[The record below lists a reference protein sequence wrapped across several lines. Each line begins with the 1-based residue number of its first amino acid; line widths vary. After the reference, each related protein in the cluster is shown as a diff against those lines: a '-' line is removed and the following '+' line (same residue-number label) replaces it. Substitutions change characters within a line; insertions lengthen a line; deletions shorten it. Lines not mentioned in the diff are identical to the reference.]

1 MSLLRNLTFRINYDI
16 NQQQLRQVDREID
29 SVIASTRDLDRSFQ
43 NNAQNAQKLETKQR
57 ELQRSLG
64 ETSNKVRELKNA
76 RRDAIQSHG
85 AESAAVAELNRKIQ
99 DATRTQDAYKRELK
113 ETERQ
118 LQRQTAMQNSIKN
131 LQTMSR
137 ETEENVRALRAQGR
151 AFAAEEEQLRGL
163 ARQQQEHQ
171 RLTMIQRQELNR
183 LTLKYGEHD
192 ERVKEAKREYDRLVA
207 SQNRTENSLNDL
219 SNRIATTNPRL
230 ARMSDNLSSASRRLD
245 HYANRLSMTG
255 SRVKTFGQDISATF
269 GVATLAGGAAIGY
282 SLKKASDFEQGM
294 KNTESLMSTEEW
306 LQNGER
312 LTNMVK
318 KLGAETKYTSVETAQ
333 GLQEL
338 VKAGVSTADIL
349 GGALKDGL
357 NLATAG
363 EVDLAKAA
371 ETMSTALNSFTSDT
385 SLTSAKAANLLAGA
399 ANASATDVNQ
409 LSLALS
415 QSAAVAN
422 MVNQSFESTSTAIAV
437 LAQNGLKGSDAGT
450 SLKTMLLN
458 LSPQTKDAA
467 SQMEALGL
475 AQTSVTNGYNYLVKR
490 GLKPTEITYDAVLAK
505 LKELAKTQAGEGAS
519 AAKVT
524 KEYDKLIT
532 QSGLVSSAFFTQ
544 SGEAK
549 DMQEI
554 FGILQKSLKGLSE
567 EQRINALKTMFG
579 TDAVRSATIAAKVGS
594 KGFKEMSD
602 AMQGVTAAEVAAKKM
617 DSLKGSITKAKSA
630 ANTLVT
636 DFGTALIPVFD
647 WSVKKIT
654 TLTNW
659 FNKLDQ
665 STKETIATTGLIAT
679 VATAAVAG
687 VGLLALATGGVIS
700 GFARI
705 LSVGRAVTS
714 WMSIAIARRARSTAS
729 LNAETAALLRN
740 AAAQR
745 AAGGAGGPG
754 PVIGSRRNRRSTR
767 GGNPPLPPLP
777 PGAGDLGRNSR
788 RFARLGKGIPILG
801 AALGVGTLAFGG
813 KENIGAN
820 LGAIGGSIGGGALAG
835 AAIGTVAGPVGTAIG
850 GTIGAVAGAIGG
862 EKFGEYL
869 QKSIK
874 KHLPKDTLKSTI
886 GDNVSKDTANA
897 IKAYEK
903 LNTSA
908 TNELNMLAW
917 SSEKI
922 TAENSKSLKDNYS
935 NMASTIKS
943 NMKKRFSETSKVISG
958 ALANAKLTKG
968 EKASLIDN
976 LNDYHKKAEKEVDRS
991 ERKIK
996 RILEKAKREKRALT
1010 KEERQEINK
1019 EQEKMREAAV
1029 KTLSKSAKEQRT
1041 IMSQLKADASGLS
1054 AKQAAAVVR
1063 NSKKARDGAIK
1074 EANKKYKDVIA
1085 AADREYYDNKSISKS
1100 QYDAIIAS
1108 AKKTKEDAVS
1118 NANEQHLR
1126 VVEQAKKQAAG
1137 QVDQVNWS
1145 TGEMLTKWEKFRNGL
1160 RDVINGISTAVNA
1173 TLKAFGSDLKIPLWP
1188 TGSGASAKADVSKSS
1203 SNKGVPI
1210 GAYASGTSY
1219 HHGGPAVVGEEGP
1232 ELVYTP
1238 YGNARLVGT
1247 NGAEITN
1254 LERGTKVLT
1263 ASQTR
1268 QMMSGGLNGT
1278 MPGYAG
1284 GTVGASIKE
1293 AGQAVWN
1300 TTKQAGAYVKDK
1312 ASDAY
1317 DTAKNVA
1324 TSVYDFAAD
1333 PSSAIDKI
1341 ISKYK
1346 YKDVL
1351 GVGKAAVKKTKDAA
1365 VEYIQDKLGAFM
1377 GGGDMGVA
1385 GGSITNSYGIYD
1397 SLFNIAKQIMSSPLG
1412 RGLVI
1417 TSGHRPG
1424 DPHDHGKH
1432 NAVDLSGFGSN
1443 GGYKAVAQ
1451 WASRLPGVSY
1461 TIGDNT
1467 VFGRKYGDGS
1477 RPNWATGH
1485 MNHVHVSGAASNASG
1500 GGSASAWSAQI
1511 RQAAKQMK
1519 VKLSPSELNGI
1530 IAQIKRESNGNQS
1543 IVQSSAVNDINMR
1556 NGNPARG
1563 LLQYIPST
1571 FSNYAVKGHTN
1582 IMSGYDQLLAFFN
1595 NSSWRSD
1602 LPYGRSGWGPRGK
1615 RRFESGGWK
1624 TVDGQVLVGE
1634 KGPELVDLP
1643 NNSHVNN
1650 NTRTNEI
1657 LNKKRGQEIN
1667 FSPNIT
1673 IKIEAS
1679 ESDNIES
1686 RVQKAVDAALKQAF
1700 KEFGAL
1706 FDSGVA
1712 Y

>member
-1 MSLLRNLTFRINYDI
+1 MAKVVRNTTMRVKFDVNDKGLNDADKRIQDTARELERLESTSRKTATGMNKTSESVRDLEKETSRANHTAKEQARAISGVNDKNEKNVATTQKATESVKSRSKAVEEASAKEKKHAQTTEETAKSTEKLSEKNNLLRDSFLTIGAAVATKAIYEFGKAAVVVGMDFDASMSKVQAVAGATGKELQTMRDQAIQLGADTTKSAKEVAEGQLELAKSGMSAKQAMDAIPGAISASEASGEDMAVAVNVMTSALNGFQLKASESAHVADVLAEAANRSKADI
-16 NQQQLRQVDREID
+16 NDMGYAFKYAATPAKALGITLEETSAAVMIMTNAGLAGEQAGTSLRSALISLAKPTDAATKQMDALGVSITD
-29 SVIASTRDLDRSFQ
+29 SKGNMKPLSGIMDGLRKSTSGMG
-43 NNAQNAQKLETKQR
+43 NAQKLAALSTIFGTEAASGMLAIIDSAPGTMQKFTK
-57 ELQRSLG
+57 SL
-64 ETSNKVRELKNA
+64 EES
-76 RRDAIQSHG
+76 DG
-85 AESAAVAELNRKIQ
+85 AS
-99 DATRTQDAYKRELK
+99 
-113 ETERQ
+113 
-118 LQRQTAMQNSIKN
+118 
-131 LQTMSR
+131 
-137 ETEENVRALRAQGR
+137 
-151 AFAAEEEQLRGL
+151 
-163 ARQQQEHQ
+163 
-171 RLTMIQRQELNR
+171 
-183 LTLKYGEHD
+183 
-192 ERVKEAKREYDRLVA
+192 
-207 SQNRTENSLNDL
+207 
-219 SNRIATTNPRL
+219 
-230 ARMSDNLSSASRRLD
+230 
-245 HYANRLSMTG
+245 
-255 SRVKTFGQDISATF
+255 
-269 GVATLAGGAAIGY
+269 
-282 SLKKASDFEQGM
+282 KKASDTMTDNLAGSVEEMKGAFESAQIAISDEFTPAVRKGVDTVADLVDGFNDLSPSAKSM
-294 KNTESLMSTEEW
+294 VVWGGLIVGGVLPVSFAVYKVWRAVRSVSTVMAGAKAFFASYNAD
-306 LQNGER
+306 LARTGTQASITAAQVER
-312 LTNMVK
+312 LNRAQTMNTTVLSRSK
-318 KLGAETKYTSVETAQ
+318 KAPIVAGGGTFASVGKNGVGQ
-333 GLQEL
+333 VGKGGLL
-338 VKAGVSTADIL
+338 KTGGGV
-349 GGALKDGL
+349 
-357 NLATAG
+357 
-363 EVDLAKAA
+363 LAKAGK
-371 ETMSTALNSFTSDT
+371 F
-385 SLTSAKAANLLAGA
+385 
-399 ANASATDVNQ
+399 
-409 LSLALS
+409 
-415 QSAAVAN
+415 
-422 MVNQSFESTSTAIAV
+422 
-437 LAQNGLKGSDAGT
+437 
-450 SLKTMLLN
+450 
-458 LSPQTKDAA
+458 
-467 SQMEALGL
+467 
-475 AQTSVTNGYNYLVKR
+475 
-490 GLKPTEITYDAVLAK
+490 
-505 LKELAKTQAGEGAS
+505 
-519 AAKVT
+519 
-524 KEYDKLIT
+524 
-532 QSGLVSSAFFTQ
+532 
-544 SGEAK
+544 
-549 DMQEI
+549 
-554 FGILQKSLKGLSE
+554 
-567 EQRINALKTMFG
+567 
-579 TDAVRSATIAAKVGS
+579 
-594 KGFKEMSD
+594 
-602 AMQGVTAAEVAAKKM
+602 
-617 DSLKGSITKAKSA
+617 
-630 ANTLVT
+630 
-636 DFGTALIPVFD
+636 
-647 WSVKKIT
+647 
-654 TLTNW
+654 
-659 FNKLDQ
+659 
-665 STKETIATTGLIAT
+665 
-679 VATAAVAG
+679 
-687 VGLLALATGGVIS
+687 
-700 GFARI
+700 
-705 LSVGRAVTS
+705 
-714 WMSIAIARRARSTAS
+714 
-729 LNAETAALLRN
+729 
-740 AAAQR
+740 
-745 AAGGAGGPG
+745 
-754 PVIGSRRNRRSTR
+754 
-767 GGNPPLPPLP
+767 
-777 PGAGDLGRNSR
+777 
-788 RFARLGKGIPILG
+788 GKGIPILG
-801 AALGVGTLAFGG
+801 TALGIGAIAMGGT
-813 KENIGAN
+813 ENIGAN
-820 LGAIGGSIGGGALAG
+820 IGGVAGGIGGGALAG
-835 AAIGTVAGPVGTAIG
+835 AAIGTVAGPVGTAVG
-850 GTIGAVAGAIGG
+850 GTIGAIAGAIGG
-862 EKFGEYL
+862 EKFGSYL
-869 QKSIK
+869 QTSIK
-874 KHLPKDTLKSTI
+874 KHWPKDSLKSTL
-886 GDNVSKDTANA
+886 GEKVSKDTASA
-897 IKAYEK
+897 IRSYENLNQKATKELYK
-903 LNTSA
+903 LS
-908 TNELNMLAW
+908 W

-922 TAENSKSLKDNYS
+922 TAQNSKTLKETYRSMADSITKSMSAKFKRNSETIKDALKDSTLSKKEQNALSKSMNNYYS
-935 NMASTIKS
+935 N
-943 NMKKRFSETSKVISG
+943 N
-958 ALANAKLTKG
+958 
-968 EKASLIDN
+968 EKAV
-976 LNDYHKKAEKEVDRS
+976 KKS
-991 ERKIK
+991 ER
-996 RILEKAKREKRALT
+996 RIQQILNTAKKEKRELT
-1010 KEERQEINK
+1010 QEERREISI
-1019 EQEKMREAAV
+1019 EQNKMRSYAV
-1029 KTLSKSAKEQRT
+1029 KTMSKSAKEQRT
-1041 IMSQLKADASGLS
+1041 ILSQLRNDASSIS
-1054 AKQAAAVVR
+1054 AKQAASIVKS
-1063 NSKKARDGAIK
+1063 SKKAKDGAIK

-1085 AADREYYDNKSISKS
+1085 AADQEYYDNKSISKA
-1100 QYDAIIAS
+1100 QYDAIVKA
-1108 AKKTKEDAVS
+1108 AKKTKEESIS
-1118 NANEQHLR
+1118 NAEEQHQK
-1126 VVEQAKKQAAG
+1126 VVDQAKKQAGA
-1137 QVDQVNWS
+1137 QVSQVNWS
-1145 TGEMLTKWEKFRNGL
+1145 TGEMLSKWDKFKIGL
-1160 RDVINGISTAVNA
+1160 ANVINAISKGVNNV
-1173 TLKAFGSDLKIPLWP
+1173 LSAFGIDKKIPMWNP
-1188 TGSGASAKADVSKSS
+1188 SGSASAKADVSKSS

-1247 NGAEITN
+1247 QGAEITN
-1254 LERGTKVLT
+1254 LERGAKVLT

-1268 QMMSGGLNGT
+1268 QMMSGGLQGT

-1377 GGGDMGVA
+1377 GGGGDMGVA

-1571 FSNYAVKGHTN
+1571 FRNYAVKGHTN

-1686 RVQKAVDAALKQAF
+1686 RVQKAVDTALKQAF

>member
-1 MSLLRNLTFRINYDI
+1 MAKVVRNTTMRVKFDVNDKGLNDADKRIQDTARELERLESTSRKTATGMNKTSESVRDLEKETSRANHTAKEQARAISSVNDKNEKNVATTQKATESVKSRSKAVEEASAKEKKHAQTTEETAKSTEKLSEKNNLLRDSFLTIGAAVATKAIYEFGKAAVVVGIDFDASMSKVQAVAGATGKELQTMRDQAIQLGADTTKSAKEVAEGQLELAKSGMSAKQAMDAIPGAISASEASGEDMAVAVNVMTSALNGFQLKASESAHVADVLAEAANRSKADI
-16 NQQQLRQVDREID
+16 NDMGYAFKYAATPAKALGITLEETSAAVMIMTNAGLAGEQAGTSLRSALISLAKPTDAATKQMDALGVSITD
-29 SVIASTRDLDRSFQ
+29 SKGNMKPLSGIMDGLRKSTSGMG
-43 NNAQNAQKLETKQR
+43 NAQKLAALSTIFGTEAASGMLAIIDSAPGTMQKFTK
-57 ELQRSLG
+57 SL
-64 ETSNKVRELKNA
+64 EES
-76 RRDAIQSHG
+76 DG
-85 AESAAVAELNRKIQ
+85 AS
-99 DATRTQDAYKRELK
+99 
-113 ETERQ
+113 
-118 LQRQTAMQNSIKN
+118 
-131 LQTMSR
+131 
-137 ETEENVRALRAQGR
+137 
-151 AFAAEEEQLRGL
+151 
-163 ARQQQEHQ
+163 
-171 RLTMIQRQELNR
+171 
-183 LTLKYGEHD
+183 
-192 ERVKEAKREYDRLVA
+192 
-207 SQNRTENSLNDL
+207 
-219 SNRIATTNPRL
+219 
-230 ARMSDNLSSASRRLD
+230 
-245 HYANRLSMTG
+245 
-255 SRVKTFGQDISATF
+255 
-269 GVATLAGGAAIGY
+269 
-282 SLKKASDFEQGM
+282 KKASDTMTDNLAGSVKEMEGAFESAQIAISDVFTPAVRKGVDTVADLVGGFNDLPPSAKSM
-294 KNTESLMSTEEW
+294 VVWGGLIVGGVLPVSFAVYKVWRAVRSVSTVMAGAKAFFASYNAD
-306 LQNGER
+306 LARTGTQASITAAQVER
-312 LTNMVK
+312 LNRAQTTSTTVLSRSK
-318 KLGAETKYTSVETAQ
+318 KAPIVAGGGTFASVGKNGVGQ
-333 GLQEL
+333 VGKGGLL
-338 VKAGVSTADIL
+338 KTGGGV
-349 GGALKDGL
+349 
-357 NLATAG
+357 
-363 EVDLAKAA
+363 LAKAGK
-371 ETMSTALNSFTSDT
+371 F
-385 SLTSAKAANLLAGA
+385 
-399 ANASATDVNQ
+399 
-409 LSLALS
+409 
-415 QSAAVAN
+415 
-422 MVNQSFESTSTAIAV
+422 
-437 LAQNGLKGSDAGT
+437 
-450 SLKTMLLN
+450 
-458 LSPQTKDAA
+458 
-467 SQMEALGL
+467 
-475 AQTSVTNGYNYLVKR
+475 
-490 GLKPTEITYDAVLAK
+490 
-505 LKELAKTQAGEGAS
+505 
-519 AAKVT
+519 
-524 KEYDKLIT
+524 
-532 QSGLVSSAFFTQ
+532 
-544 SGEAK
+544 
-549 DMQEI
+549 
-554 FGILQKSLKGLSE
+554 
-567 EQRINALKTMFG
+567 
-579 TDAVRSATIAAKVGS
+579 
-594 KGFKEMSD
+594 
-602 AMQGVTAAEVAAKKM
+602 
-617 DSLKGSITKAKSA
+617 
-630 ANTLVT
+630 
-636 DFGTALIPVFD
+636 
-647 WSVKKIT
+647 
-654 TLTNW
+654 
-659 FNKLDQ
+659 
-665 STKETIATTGLIAT
+665 
-679 VATAAVAG
+679 
-687 VGLLALATGGVIS
+687 
-700 GFARI
+700 
-705 LSVGRAVTS
+705 
-714 WMSIAIARRARSTAS
+714 
-729 LNAETAALLRN
+729 
-740 AAAQR
+740 
-745 AAGGAGGPG
+745 
-754 PVIGSRRNRRSTR
+754 
-767 GGNPPLPPLP
+767 
-777 PGAGDLGRNSR
+777 
-788 RFARLGKGIPILG
+788 GKGIPILG
-801 AALGVGTLAFGG
+801 TALGIGAIAMGGT
-813 KENIGAN
+813 ENIGAN
-820 LGAIGGSIGGGALAG
+820 TGSLLGGIGGGALAG
-835 AAIGTVAGPVGTAIG
+835 AAIGTIAGPVGTAVG
-850 GTIGAVAGAIGG
+850 GTIGAIAGAIGG
-862 EKFGEYL
+862 EKFGSYL
-869 QKSIK
+869 QTSIK
-874 KHLPKDTLKSTI
+874 KHWPKDSLKSTL
-886 GDNVSKDTANA
+886 GEKVSKDTASA

-922 TAENSKSLKDNYS
+922 TAKNSKSLKDNYS
-935 NMASTIKS
+935 NMASTIKT
-943 NMKKRFSETSKVISG
+943 NMNKRFKETSKVISG

-1145 TGEMLTKWEKFRNGL
+1145 TGQMLTKWEKFKNGL

-1173 TLKAFGSDLKIPLWP
+1173 TLKAFGIDAKIPLWS

-1254 LERGTKVLT
+1254 LERGAKVLT

-1293 AGQAVWN
+1293 AGQAVWD
-1300 TTKQAGAYVKDK
+1300 TTKKAGSYVKDK

-1365 VEYIQDKLGAFM
+1365 VEYVRDKLGAFM

-1500 GGSASAWSAQI
+1500 GGSASAWYAQI

>member
-1 MSLLRNLTFRINYDI
+1 MAKVVRNTTMRVKFDVNDKGLNDADKRIQDTARELEKLESTSRKTATGMNKTSESVRDLEKETSRANHTAKEQARAISGVNDKNEKNVATTQKATESVKSRSKAVEEASVKEKKHAQTTEETAKSTEKLSEKNNLLRDSFLTIGAAVATKAIYEFGKAAVVVGMDFDASMSKVQAVAGATGKELQTMRDQAIQLGADTTKSAKEVAEGQLELAKSGMSAKQAMDAIPGAISASEASGEDMAVAVNVMTSALNGFQLKASESAHVADVLAEAANRSKADI
-16 NQQQLRQVDREID
+16 NDMGYAFKYAATPAKALGITLEETSAAVMIMTNAGLAGEQAGTSLRSALISLAKPTDAATKQMDALGVSITD
-29 SVIASTRDLDRSFQ
+29 SKGNMKPLSGIMDGLRKSTSGMG
-43 NNAQNAQKLETKQR
+43 NAQKLAALSTIFGTEAASGMLAIIDSAPGTMQKFTK
-57 ELQRSLG
+57 SL
-64 ETSNKVRELKNA
+64 EES
-76 RRDAIQSHG
+76 DG
-85 AESAAVAELNRKIQ
+85 AS
-99 DATRTQDAYKRELK
+99 
-113 ETERQ
+113 
-118 LQRQTAMQNSIKN
+118 
-131 LQTMSR
+131 
-137 ETEENVRALRAQGR
+137 
-151 AFAAEEEQLRGL
+151 
-163 ARQQQEHQ
+163 
-171 RLTMIQRQELNR
+171 
-183 LTLKYGEHD
+183 
-192 ERVKEAKREYDRLVA
+192 
-207 SQNRTENSLNDL
+207 
-219 SNRIATTNPRL
+219 
-230 ARMSDNLSSASRRLD
+230 
-245 HYANRLSMTG
+245 
-255 SRVKTFGQDISATF
+255 
-269 GVATLAGGAAIGY
+269 
-282 SLKKASDFEQGM
+282 KKASDTMTDNLAGSVEEMMGAFESAQIAISDVFTPAVRKGVDTVADLVDGFNDLSPSAKSM
-294 KNTESLMSTEEW
+294 VVWGGLIVGGVLPVSFAVYKVWRAVRSVSTVMAGAKAFFASYNAD
-306 LQNGER
+306 LARTGTQASITAAQVER
-312 LTNMVK
+312 LNRAQAMNTTVLSRSK
-318 KLGAETKYTSVETAQ
+318 KAPII
-333 GLQEL
+333 
-338 VKAGVSTADIL
+338 AG
-349 GGALKDGL
+349 GGAFASVGKNGVGQVGKGGLLKNG
-357 NLATAG
+357 G
-363 EVDLAKAA
+363 GVLAKAGK
-371 ETMSTALNSFTSDT
+371 F
-385 SLTSAKAANLLAGA
+385 
-399 ANASATDVNQ
+399 
-409 LSLALS
+409 
-415 QSAAVAN
+415 
-422 MVNQSFESTSTAIAV
+422 
-437 LAQNGLKGSDAGT
+437 
-450 SLKTMLLN
+450 
-458 LSPQTKDAA
+458 
-467 SQMEALGL
+467 
-475 AQTSVTNGYNYLVKR
+475 
-490 GLKPTEITYDAVLAK
+490 
-505 LKELAKTQAGEGAS
+505 
-519 AAKVT
+519 
-524 KEYDKLIT
+524 
-532 QSGLVSSAFFTQ
+532 
-544 SGEAK
+544 
-549 DMQEI
+549 
-554 FGILQKSLKGLSE
+554 
-567 EQRINALKTMFG
+567 
-579 TDAVRSATIAAKVGS
+579 
-594 KGFKEMSD
+594 
-602 AMQGVTAAEVAAKKM
+602 
-617 DSLKGSITKAKSA
+617 
-630 ANTLVT
+630 
-636 DFGTALIPVFD
+636 
-647 WSVKKIT
+647 
-654 TLTNW
+654 
-659 FNKLDQ
+659 
-665 STKETIATTGLIAT
+665 
-679 VATAAVAG
+679 
-687 VGLLALATGGVIS
+687 
-700 GFARI
+700 
-705 LSVGRAVTS
+705 
-714 WMSIAIARRARSTAS
+714 
-729 LNAETAALLRN
+729 
-740 AAAQR
+740 
-745 AAGGAGGPG
+745 
-754 PVIGSRRNRRSTR
+754 
-767 GGNPPLPPLP
+767 
-777 PGAGDLGRNSR
+777 
-788 RFARLGKGIPILG
+788 GKGIPILG
-801 AALGVGTLAFGG
+801 TALGIGAIAMGGT
-813 KENIGAN
+813 ENIGAN
-820 LGAIGGSIGGGALAG
+820 IGGVAGGIGGGALAG
-835 AAIGTVAGPVGTAIG
+835 ATIGTVAGPVGTAVG
-850 GTIGAVAGAIGG
+850 GTIGAIAGAIGG
-862 EKFGEYL
+862 EKFGSYL
-869 QKSIK
+869 QTSIK
-874 KHLPKDTLKSTI
+874 KHWPKDSLKSTL
-886 GDNVSKDTANA
+886 GEKVSKDTASA

-922 TAENSKSLKDNYS
+922 TAKNSKSLKDNYS
-935 NMASTIKS
+935 NMASTIKT
-943 NMKKRFSETSKVISG
+943 NMNKRFKETSKVISG

-1145 TGEMLTKWEKFRNGL
+1145 TGQMLTKWEKFKNGL

-1173 TLKAFGSDLKIPLWP
+1173 TLKAFGIDAKIPLWS

-1254 LERGTKVLT
+1254 LERGAKVLT

-1293 AGQAVWN
+1293 AGQAVWD
-1300 TTKQAGAYVKDK
+1300 TTKKAGAYVKDK

-1397 SLFNIAKQIMSSPLG
+1397 SLFNIAKQIMASPLG

-1467 VFGRKYGDGS
+1467 VFGRKYGNGS
-1477 RPNWATGH
+1477 KPAWATGH

>member
-1 MSLLRNLTFRINYDI
+1 MAKVVRNTTMRVKFDVNDKGLNDADKRIQDTARELERLESTSRKTATGMNKTSESVRDLEKETSRANHTAKEQARAISGVNDKNEKNVATTQKATESVKSRSKAVEEASAKEKKHAQTTEETAKSTEKLSEKNNLLRDSFLTIGAAVATKAIYEFGKAAVVVGMDFDASMSKVQAVAGATGKELQTMRDQAIQLGADTTKSAKEVAEGQLELAKSGMSAKQAMDAIPGAISASEASGEDMAVAVNVMTSALNGFQLKASESAHVADVLAEAANRSKADI
-16 NQQQLRQVDREID
+16 NDMGYAFKYAATPAKALGITLEETSAAVMIMTNAGLAGEQAGTSLRSALISLAKPTDAATKQMDALGVSITD
-29 SVIASTRDLDRSFQ
+29 SKGNMKPLSGIMDGLRKSTSGMG
-43 NNAQNAQKLETKQR
+43 NAQKLAALSTIFGTEAASGMLAIIDSAPGTMQKFTK
-57 ELQRSLG
+57 SL
-64 ETSNKVRELKNA
+64 EES
-76 RRDAIQSHG
+76 DG
-85 AESAAVAELNRKIQ
+85 AS
-99 DATRTQDAYKRELK
+99 
-113 ETERQ
+113 
-118 LQRQTAMQNSIKN
+118 
-131 LQTMSR
+131 
-137 ETEENVRALRAQGR
+137 
-151 AFAAEEEQLRGL
+151 
-163 ARQQQEHQ
+163 
-171 RLTMIQRQELNR
+171 
-183 LTLKYGEHD
+183 
-192 ERVKEAKREYDRLVA
+192 
-207 SQNRTENSLNDL
+207 
-219 SNRIATTNPRL
+219 
-230 ARMSDNLSSASRRLD
+230 
-245 HYANRLSMTG
+245 
-255 SRVKTFGQDISATF
+255 
-269 GVATLAGGAAIGY
+269 
-282 SLKKASDFEQGM
+282 KKASDTMTDNLAGSVEEMKGAFESAQIAISDVFTPAVRKGVDTVADLVDGFNDLSPSAKSM
-294 KNTESLMSTEEW
+294 VVWGGLIVGGVLPVSFAVYKVWRAVRSVSTVMAGAKAFFASYNAD
-306 LQNGER
+306 LARTGTQASITAAQVER
-312 LTNMVK
+312 LNRAQTTSTTVLSRSK
-318 KLGAETKYTSVETAQ
+318 KAPIVADGGTFASVGKNGVGQ
-333 GLQEL
+333 VGKGGLL
-338 VKAGVSTADIL
+338 KTGGGV
-349 GGALKDGL
+349 
-357 NLATAG
+357 
-363 EVDLAKAA
+363 LAKAGK
-371 ETMSTALNSFTSDT
+371 F
-385 SLTSAKAANLLAGA
+385 
-399 ANASATDVNQ
+399 
-409 LSLALS
+409 
-415 QSAAVAN
+415 
-422 MVNQSFESTSTAIAV
+422 
-437 LAQNGLKGSDAGT
+437 
-450 SLKTMLLN
+450 
-458 LSPQTKDAA
+458 
-467 SQMEALGL
+467 
-475 AQTSVTNGYNYLVKR
+475 
-490 GLKPTEITYDAVLAK
+490 
-505 LKELAKTQAGEGAS
+505 
-519 AAKVT
+519 
-524 KEYDKLIT
+524 
-532 QSGLVSSAFFTQ
+532 
-544 SGEAK
+544 
-549 DMQEI
+549 
-554 FGILQKSLKGLSE
+554 
-567 EQRINALKTMFG
+567 
-579 TDAVRSATIAAKVGS
+579 
-594 KGFKEMSD
+594 
-602 AMQGVTAAEVAAKKM
+602 
-617 DSLKGSITKAKSA
+617 
-630 ANTLVT
+630 
-636 DFGTALIPVFD
+636 
-647 WSVKKIT
+647 
-654 TLTNW
+654 
-659 FNKLDQ
+659 
-665 STKETIATTGLIAT
+665 
-679 VATAAVAG
+679 
-687 VGLLALATGGVIS
+687 
-700 GFARI
+700 
-705 LSVGRAVTS
+705 
-714 WMSIAIARRARSTAS
+714 
-729 LNAETAALLRN
+729 
-740 AAAQR
+740 
-745 AAGGAGGPG
+745 
-754 PVIGSRRNRRSTR
+754 
-767 GGNPPLPPLP
+767 
-777 PGAGDLGRNSR
+777 
-788 RFARLGKGIPILG
+788 GKGIPILG
-801 AALGVGTLAFGG
+801 TALGIGAIAMGGT
-813 KENIGAN
+813 ENIGAN
-820 LGAIGGSIGGGALAG
+820 TGGLLGGIGGGALAG
-835 AAIGTVAGPVGTAIG
+835 AAIGTVAGPVGTAVG
-850 GTIGAVAGAIGG
+850 GTIGAIAGAIGG
-862 EKFGEYL
+862 EKFGSYL
-869 QKSIK
+869 QTSIK
-874 KHLPKDTLKSTI
+874 KHWPKDSLKSTL
-886 GDNVSKDTANA
+886 GEKVSKDTASA

-922 TAENSKSLKDNYS
+922 TAKNSKSLKDNYS
-935 NMASTIKS
+935 NMASTIKT
-943 NMKKRFSETSKVISG
+943 NMNKRFKETSKVISG

-1019 EQEKMREAAV
+1019 EQERMREAAV

-1054 AKQAAAVVR
+1054 AKQAAVVVR

-1145 TGEMLTKWEKFRNGL
+1145 TGQMLTKWEKFKNGL

-1173 TLKAFGSDLKIPLWP
+1173 TLKAFGIDAKIPLWS

-1254 LERGTKVLT
+1254 LERGAKVLT

-1278 MPGYAG
+1278 MPGYAS

-1293 AGQAVWN
+1293 AGQAVWD
-1300 TTKQAGAYVKDK
+1300 TTKKAGAYVKDK

-1451 WASRLPGVSY
+1451 WASRLPGVAY

-1571 FSNYAVKGHTN
+1571 FRNYAVKGHTN

>member
-1 MSLLRNLTFRINYDI
+1 MAKVVRNTTMRVKFDVNDKGLNDADKRIQDTARELERLESTSRKTATGMNKTSESVRDLEKETSRANHTAKEQARAISGVNDKNEKNVATTQKATESVKSRSKAVEEASAKEKKHAQTTEETAKSTEKLSEKNNLLRDSFLTIGAAVATKAIYEFGKAAVMVGMDFDASMSKVQAVAGATGKELQTMRDQAIQLGADTTKSAKEVAEGQLELAKSGMSAKQAMDAIPGAISASEASGEDMAVAVNVMTSALNGFQLKASESAHVADVLAEAANRSKADI
-16 NQQQLRQVDREID
+16 NDMGYAFKYAATPAKALGITLEETSAAVMIMTNAGLAGEQAGTSLRSALISLAKPTDAATKQMDALGVSITD
-29 SVIASTRDLDRSFQ
+29 SKGNMKPLSGIMDGLRKSTSGMG
-43 NNAQNAQKLETKQR
+43 NAQKLAALSTIFGTEAASGMLAIIDSAPGTMQKFTK
-57 ELQRSLG
+57 SL
-64 ETSNKVRELKNA
+64 EES
-76 RRDAIQSHG
+76 DG
-85 AESAAVAELNRKIQ
+85 AS
-99 DATRTQDAYKRELK
+99 
-113 ETERQ
+113 
-118 LQRQTAMQNSIKN
+118 
-131 LQTMSR
+131 
-137 ETEENVRALRAQGR
+137 
-151 AFAAEEEQLRGL
+151 
-163 ARQQQEHQ
+163 
-171 RLTMIQRQELNR
+171 
-183 LTLKYGEHD
+183 
-192 ERVKEAKREYDRLVA
+192 
-207 SQNRTENSLNDL
+207 
-219 SNRIATTNPRL
+219 
-230 ARMSDNLSSASRRLD
+230 
-245 HYANRLSMTG
+245 
-255 SRVKTFGQDISATF
+255 
-269 GVATLAGGAAIGY
+269 
-282 SLKKASDFEQGM
+282 KKASDTMTDNLAGSVKEMEGAFESAQIAISDVFTPAVRKGVDTVTDLVGGFNDLSPSAKSM
-294 KNTESLMSTEEW
+294 VVWGGLIVGGVLPVSFAVYKVWRAVRSVSTVMSGAKAFFASYNADLARTGT
-306 LQNGER
+306 QASITAAQVER
-312 LTNMVK
+312 LNRAQTTSTTVLSRSK
-318 KLGAETKYTSVETAQ
+318 KAPIVAGGGTFASVGKNGVGQ
-333 GLQEL
+333 VGKGGLL
-338 VKAGVSTADIL
+338 KTGGGV
-349 GGALKDGL
+349 
-357 NLATAG
+357 
-363 EVDLAKAA
+363 LAKAGK
-371 ETMSTALNSFTSDT
+371 F
-385 SLTSAKAANLLAGA
+385 
-399 ANASATDVNQ
+399 
-409 LSLALS
+409 
-415 QSAAVAN
+415 
-422 MVNQSFESTSTAIAV
+422 
-437 LAQNGLKGSDAGT
+437 
-450 SLKTMLLN
+450 
-458 LSPQTKDAA
+458 
-467 SQMEALGL
+467 
-475 AQTSVTNGYNYLVKR
+475 
-490 GLKPTEITYDAVLAK
+490 
-505 LKELAKTQAGEGAS
+505 
-519 AAKVT
+519 
-524 KEYDKLIT
+524 
-532 QSGLVSSAFFTQ
+532 
-544 SGEAK
+544 
-549 DMQEI
+549 
-554 FGILQKSLKGLSE
+554 
-567 EQRINALKTMFG
+567 
-579 TDAVRSATIAAKVGS
+579 
-594 KGFKEMSD
+594 
-602 AMQGVTAAEVAAKKM
+602 
-617 DSLKGSITKAKSA
+617 
-630 ANTLVT
+630 
-636 DFGTALIPVFD
+636 
-647 WSVKKIT
+647 
-654 TLTNW
+654 
-659 FNKLDQ
+659 
-665 STKETIATTGLIAT
+665 
-679 VATAAVAG
+679 
-687 VGLLALATGGVIS
+687 
-700 GFARI
+700 
-705 LSVGRAVTS
+705 
-714 WMSIAIARRARSTAS
+714 
-729 LNAETAALLRN
+729 
-740 AAAQR
+740 
-745 AAGGAGGPG
+745 
-754 PVIGSRRNRRSTR
+754 
-767 GGNPPLPPLP
+767 
-777 PGAGDLGRNSR
+777 
-788 RFARLGKGIPILG
+788 GKGIPILG
-801 AALGVGTLAFGG
+801 TALGIGAIAMGGT
-813 KENIGAN
+813 ENIGAN
-820 LGAIGGSIGGGALAG
+820 TGGLLGGIGGGALAG
-835 AAIGTVAGPVGTAIG
+835 AAVGTVAGPVGTAVG
-850 GTIGAVAGAIGG
+850 GTIGAIAGAIGG
-862 EKFGEYL
+862 EKFGSYL
-869 QKSIK
+869 QTSIK
-874 KHLPKDTLKSTI
+874 KHWPKDSLKSTI

-922 TAENSKSLKDNYS
+922 TAKNSKSLKDNYS

-1054 AKQAAAVVR
+1054 AKQAATVVR

-1173 TLKAFGSDLKIPLWP
+1173 TLKAFGSDWKIPLWP
-1188 TGSGASAKADVSKSS
+1188 TGSGASAKTDVSKSS

-1219 HHGGPAVVGEEGP
+1219 HGGGPAVVGEEGP

-1254 LERGTKVLT
+1254 LERGAKVLT

-1278 MPGYAG
+1278 MPGYAS

-1293 AGQAVWN
+1293 AGQAVWD
-1300 TTKQAGAYVKDK
+1300 TTKKAGAYVKDK

-1365 VEYIQDKLGAFM
+1365 VEYVRDKLGAFM

-1397 SLFNIAKQIMSSPLG
+1397 SLFNIAKQIMASPLG

-1519 VKLSPSELNGI
+1519 VKLSPNELNGI

-1571 FSNYAVKGHTN
+1571 FRNYAVKGHTN

>member
-1 MSLLRNLTFRINYDI
+1 MAKVVRNTTMRVKFDVNDKGLNDADKRIQDTARELERLESTSRKTATGMNKTSESVRDLEKETSRANHTAKEQARAISGVNDKNEKNVATTQKATESVKSRSKAVEEASAKEKKHAQTTEETAKSTEKLSEKNNLLRDSFLTIGAAVATKAIYEFGKAAVVVGMDFDASMSKVQAVAGATGKELQTMRDQAIQLGADTTKSAKEVAEGQLELAKSGMSAKQAMDAIPGAISASEASGEDMAVAVNVMTSALNGFQLKASESAHVADVLAEAANRSKADI
-16 NQQQLRQVDREID
+16 NDMGYAFKYAATPAKALGITLEETSAAVMIMTNAGLAGEQAGTSLRSALISLAKPTDAATKQMDALGVSITD
-29 SVIASTRDLDRSFQ
+29 SKGNMKPLSGIMDGLRKSTSDMG
-43 NNAQNAQKLETKQR
+43 NAQKLAALSTIFGTEAASGMLAIIDSAPGTMQKFTK
-57 ELQRSLG
+57 SL
-64 ETSNKVRELKNA
+64 EES
-76 RRDAIQSHG
+76 DG
-85 AESAAVAELNRKIQ
+85 AS
-99 DATRTQDAYKRELK
+99 
-113 ETERQ
+113 
-118 LQRQTAMQNSIKN
+118 
-131 LQTMSR
+131 
-137 ETEENVRALRAQGR
+137 
-151 AFAAEEEQLRGL
+151 
-163 ARQQQEHQ
+163 
-171 RLTMIQRQELNR
+171 
-183 LTLKYGEHD
+183 
-192 ERVKEAKREYDRLVA
+192 
-207 SQNRTENSLNDL
+207 
-219 SNRIATTNPRL
+219 
-230 ARMSDNLSSASRRLD
+230 
-245 HYANRLSMTG
+245 
-255 SRVKTFGQDISATF
+255 
-269 GVATLAGGAAIGY
+269 
-282 SLKKASDFEQGM
+282 KKASDTMTDNLAGSVEEMKGAFESAQIAISDVFTPAVRKGVDTVADLVDGFNDLSPSAKSM
-294 KNTESLMSTEEW
+294 VVWGSLIVGGVLPVSFAVYKVWRAVRSVSTVMAGAKAFFASYNAD
-306 LQNGER
+306 LARTGTQASITASQIER
-312 LTNMVK
+312 LNRAQTTNTTVLSRSK
-318 KLGAETKYTSVETAQ
+318 KAPIIAGGGTFASVGKNGVGQ
-333 GLQEL
+333 VGKGGLL
-338 VKAGVSTADIL
+338 KTGGGV
-349 GGALKDGL
+349 
-357 NLATAG
+357 
-363 EVDLAKAA
+363 LAKAGK
-371 ETMSTALNSFTSDT
+371 F
-385 SLTSAKAANLLAGA
+385 
-399 ANASATDVNQ
+399 
-409 LSLALS
+409 
-415 QSAAVAN
+415 
-422 MVNQSFESTSTAIAV
+422 
-437 LAQNGLKGSDAGT
+437 
-450 SLKTMLLN
+450 
-458 LSPQTKDAA
+458 
-467 SQMEALGL
+467 
-475 AQTSVTNGYNYLVKR
+475 
-490 GLKPTEITYDAVLAK
+490 
-505 LKELAKTQAGEGAS
+505 
-519 AAKVT
+519 
-524 KEYDKLIT
+524 
-532 QSGLVSSAFFTQ
+532 
-544 SGEAK
+544 
-549 DMQEI
+549 
-554 FGILQKSLKGLSE
+554 
-567 EQRINALKTMFG
+567 
-579 TDAVRSATIAAKVGS
+579 
-594 KGFKEMSD
+594 
-602 AMQGVTAAEVAAKKM
+602 
-617 DSLKGSITKAKSA
+617 
-630 ANTLVT
+630 
-636 DFGTALIPVFD
+636 
-647 WSVKKIT
+647 
-654 TLTNW
+654 
-659 FNKLDQ
+659 
-665 STKETIATTGLIAT
+665 
-679 VATAAVAG
+679 
-687 VGLLALATGGVIS
+687 
-700 GFARI
+700 
-705 LSVGRAVTS
+705 
-714 WMSIAIARRARSTAS
+714 
-729 LNAETAALLRN
+729 
-740 AAAQR
+740 
-745 AAGGAGGPG
+745 
-754 PVIGSRRNRRSTR
+754 
-767 GGNPPLPPLP
+767 
-777 PGAGDLGRNSR
+777 
-788 RFARLGKGIPILG
+788 GKGIPILG
-801 AALGVGTLAFGG
+801 TALGIGAIAMGGT
-813 KENIGAN
+813 ENIGAN
-820 LGAIGGSIGGGALAG
+820 IGGVAGGIGGGALAG
-835 AAIGTVAGPVGTAIG
+835 ATIGTVAGPVGTAIG
-850 GTIGAVAGAIGG
+850 GTIGAIAGAIGG
-862 EKFGEYL
+862 EKFGSYL
-869 QKSIK
+869 QTSIK
-874 KHLPKDTLKSTI
+874 KHWPKDSLKSTL
-886 GDNVSKDTANA
+886 GEKVSKDTASA

-922 TAENSKSLKDNYS
+922 TAKNSKSLKDNYS
-935 NMASTIKS
+935 NMASTIKT
-943 NMKKRFSETSKVISG
+943 NMNKRFKETSKVISG

-1145 TGEMLTKWEKFRNGL
+1145 TGKMLTKWEKFKNGL

-1173 TLKAFGSDLKIPLWP
+1173 TLKAFGIDAKIPLWS

-1219 HHGGPAVVGEEGP
+1219 HYGGPAVVGEEGP

-1254 LERGTKVLT
+1254 LERGAKVLT

-1268 QMMSGGLNGT
+1268 QMMSGGLQGT
-1278 MPGYAG
+1278 MPGYSS

-1397 SLFNIAKQIMSSPLG
+1397 SLFNIAKQIMASPLG

-1571 FSNYAVKGHTN
+1571 FRNYAVKGHTN

>member
-1 MSLLRNLTFRINYDI
+1 MAKVVRNTTMRVKFDVNDKGLNDADKRIQDTARELEKLESTSRKTATGMNKTSESVRDLEKETSRANHTAKEQARAISGVNDKNEKNVATTQKATESVKSRSKAVEEASVKEKKHAQTTEETAKSTEKLSEKNNLLRDSFLTIGAAVATKAIYEFGKAAVVVGMDFDASMSKVQAVAGATGKELQTMRDQAIQLGADTTKSAKEVAEGQLELAKSGMSAKQAMDAIPGAISASEASGEDMAVAVNVMTSALNGFQLKASESAHVADVLAEAANRSKADI
-16 NQQQLRQVDREID
+16 NDMGYAFKYAATPAKALGITLEETSAAVMIMTNAGLAGEQAGTSLRSALISLAKPTDAATKQMDALGVSITD
-29 SVIASTRDLDRSFQ
+29 SKGNMKPLSGIMDGLRKSTSGMG
-43 NNAQNAQKLETKQR
+43 NAQKLAALSTIFGTEAASGMLAIIDSAPGTMQKFTK
-57 ELQRSLG
+57 SL
-64 ETSNKVRELKNA
+64 EES
-76 RRDAIQSHG
+76 DG
-85 AESAAVAELNRKIQ
+85 ASKRASDTMTDNLAGSVEEMMGAFESAQIAISDVFTPAVRKGV
-99 DATRTQDAYKRELK
+99 DTVAD
-113 ETERQ
+113 
-118 LQRQTAMQNSIKN
+118 
-131 LQTMSR
+131 
-137 ETEENVRALRAQGR
+137 
-151 AFAAEEEQLRGL
+151 
-163 ARQQQEHQ
+163 
-171 RLTMIQRQELNR
+171 
-183 LTLKYGEHD
+183 
-192 ERVKEAKREYDRLVA
+192 LVDGF
-207 SQNRTENSLNDL
+207 NDL
-219 SNRIATTNPRL
+219 SPSAKSMVVWGGLIVGGVLPVSFAVYKVWRAVRSVSTVMAGAKAFFASYNADL
-230 ARMSDNLSSASRRLD
+230 ARTGTQASITAAQVERLNRAQTMNTTVLSRSKKAPI
-245 HYANRLSMTG
+245 
-255 SRVKTFGQDISATF
+255 V
-269 GVATLAGGAAIGY
+269 AGGGTFASVGKNGVGQVGKGGL
-282 SLKKASDFEQGM
+282 LKTG
-294 KNTESLMSTEEW
+294 
-306 LQNGER
+306 G
-312 LTNMVK
+312 
-318 KLGAETKYTSVETAQ
+318 
-333 GLQEL
+333 
-338 VKAGVSTADIL
+338 GV
-349 GGALKDGL
+349 
-357 NLATAG
+357 
-363 EVDLAKAA
+363 LAKAGK
-371 ETMSTALNSFTSDT
+371 F
-385 SLTSAKAANLLAGA
+385 
-399 ANASATDVNQ
+399 
-409 LSLALS
+409 
-415 QSAAVAN
+415 
-422 MVNQSFESTSTAIAV
+422 
-437 LAQNGLKGSDAGT
+437 
-450 SLKTMLLN
+450 
-458 LSPQTKDAA
+458 
-467 SQMEALGL
+467 
-475 AQTSVTNGYNYLVKR
+475 
-490 GLKPTEITYDAVLAK
+490 
-505 LKELAKTQAGEGAS
+505 
-519 AAKVT
+519 
-524 KEYDKLIT
+524 
-532 QSGLVSSAFFTQ
+532 
-544 SGEAK
+544 
-549 DMQEI
+549 
-554 FGILQKSLKGLSE
+554 
-567 EQRINALKTMFG
+567 
-579 TDAVRSATIAAKVGS
+579 
-594 KGFKEMSD
+594 
-602 AMQGVTAAEVAAKKM
+602 
-617 DSLKGSITKAKSA
+617 
-630 ANTLVT
+630 
-636 DFGTALIPVFD
+636 
-647 WSVKKIT
+647 
-654 TLTNW
+654 
-659 FNKLDQ
+659 
-665 STKETIATTGLIAT
+665 
-679 VATAAVAG
+679 
-687 VGLLALATGGVIS
+687 
-700 GFARI
+700 
-705 LSVGRAVTS
+705 
-714 WMSIAIARRARSTAS
+714 
-729 LNAETAALLRN
+729 
-740 AAAQR
+740 
-745 AAGGAGGPG
+745 
-754 PVIGSRRNRRSTR
+754 
-767 GGNPPLPPLP
+767 
-777 PGAGDLGRNSR
+777 
-788 RFARLGKGIPILG
+788 GKGIPILG
-801 AALGVGTLAFGG
+801 TALGIGAIAMGGT
-813 KENIGAN
+813 ENIGAN
-820 LGAIGGSIGGGALAG
+820 IGGVAGGIGGGALAG
-835 AAIGTVAGPVGTAIG
+835 ATIGTVAGPVGTAVG
-850 GTIGAVAGAIGG
+850 GTIGAIAGAIGG
-862 EKFGEYL
+862 EKFGSYL
-869 QKSIK
+869 QTSIK
-874 KHLPKDTLKSTI
+874 KHWPKDSLKSTL
-886 GDNVSKDTANA
+886 GEKVSKDTASA

-922 TAENSKSLKDNYS
+922 TAKNSKSLKDKYS
-935 NMASTIKS
+935 NMASTIKT
-943 NMKKRFSETSKVISG
+943 NMNKRFKETSKVISG

-1085 AADREYYDNKSISKS
+1085 AADREYYDNKSISKA
-1100 QYDAIIAS
+1100 QYDAIVKA
-1108 AKKTKEDAVS
+1108 AKKTKEESIS
-1118 NANEQHLR
+1118 NAEEQHQK
-1126 VVEQAKKQAAG
+1126 VVDQAKKQAGA
-1137 QVDQVNWS
+1137 QVSQVNWS
-1145 TGEMLTKWEKFRNGL
+1145 TGEMLSKWDKFKIGL
-1160 RDVINGISTAVNA
+1160 ANVINAISKGVNNV
-1173 TLKAFGSDLKIPLWP
+1173 LSAFGIDKKIPMWNP
-1188 TGSGASAKADVSKSS
+1188 SGSASAKADVSKSS

-1219 HHGGPAVVGEEGP
+1219 HGGGPAVVGEEGP

-1238 YGNARLVGT
+1238 YGNARLVGMQ
-1247 NGAEITN
+1247 GAEITN
-1254 LERGTKVLT
+1254 LERGAKVLT

-1293 AGQAVWN
+1293 AGQAVWD
-1300 TTKQAGAYVKDK
+1300 TTKKAGAYVKDK

-1397 SLFNIAKQIMSSPLG
+1397 SLFNIAKQIMASPLG
-1412 RGLVI
+1412 RGLSI

-1467 VFGRKYGDGS
+1467 VFGRKYGDGG

-1571 FSNYAVKGHTN
+1571 FRNYAVKGHTN

-1686 RVQKAVDAALKQAF
+1686 RIQKAVDAALKQAF

>member
-1 MSLLRNLTFRINYDI
+1 MAKVVRNTTMRVKFDVNDKGLNDADKRIQDTARELERLESTSRKTATGMNKTSESVRDLEKETSRANHTAKEQARAISGVNDKNEKNVATTQKATESVKSRSKAVEEASAKEKKHAQTTEETAKSTEKLSEKNNLLRDSFLTIGAAVATKAIYEFGKAAVVVGMDFDASMSKVQAVAGATGKELQTMRDQAIQLGADTTKSAKEVAEGQLELAKSGMSAKQAMDAIPGAISASEASGEDMAVAVNVMTSALNGFQLKASESAHVADVLAEAANRSKADI
-16 NQQQLRQVDREID
+16 NDMGYAFKYAATPAKALGITLEETSAAVMIMTNAGLAGEQAGTSLRSALISLAKPTDAATKQMDALGVSITD
-29 SVIASTRDLDRSFQ
+29 SKGNMKPLSGIMDGLRKSTSDMG
-43 NNAQNAQKLETKQR
+43 NAQKLAALSTIFGTEAASGMLAIIDSAPGTMQKFTK
-57 ELQRSLG
+57 SL
-64 ETSNKVRELKNA
+64 EES
-76 RRDAIQSHG
+76 DG
-85 AESAAVAELNRKIQ
+85 ASKRASDTMTDNLAGSVKEMEGAFESAQIAISDVFTPAVRKGV
-99 DATRTQDAYKRELK
+99 DTVTD
-113 ETERQ
+113 
-118 LQRQTAMQNSIKN
+118 
-131 LQTMSR
+131 
-137 ETEENVRALRAQGR
+137 
-151 AFAAEEEQLRGL
+151 
-163 ARQQQEHQ
+163 
-171 RLTMIQRQELNR
+171 
-183 LTLKYGEHD
+183 
-192 ERVKEAKREYDRLVA
+192 LVDGF
-207 SQNRTENSLNDL
+207 NDL
-219 SNRIATTNPRL
+219 SPSAKSMVVWGGLIVGGVLPVSFAVYKVWRAVRSVSTVMAGAKAFFASYNADLARTGTQASITAAQVERLNRAQTTNTTV
-230 ARMSDNLSSASRRLD
+230 LSRSK
-245 HYANRLSMTG
+245 
-255 SRVKTFGQDISATF
+255 KTPII
-269 GVATLAGGAAIGY
+269 AGGGTFASVGKNGVGQVGKGGL
-282 SLKKASDFEQGM
+282 LKTG
-294 KNTESLMSTEEW
+294 
-306 LQNGER
+306 G
-312 LTNMVK
+312 
-318 KLGAETKYTSVETAQ
+318 
-333 GLQEL
+333 
-338 VKAGVSTADIL
+338 GV
-349 GGALKDGL
+349 
-357 NLATAG
+357 
-363 EVDLAKAA
+363 LAKAGK
-371 ETMSTALNSFTSDT
+371 F
-385 SLTSAKAANLLAGA
+385 
-399 ANASATDVNQ
+399 
-409 LSLALS
+409 
-415 QSAAVAN
+415 
-422 MVNQSFESTSTAIAV
+422 
-437 LAQNGLKGSDAGT
+437 
-450 SLKTMLLN
+450 
-458 LSPQTKDAA
+458 
-467 SQMEALGL
+467 
-475 AQTSVTNGYNYLVKR
+475 
-490 GLKPTEITYDAVLAK
+490 
-505 LKELAKTQAGEGAS
+505 
-519 AAKVT
+519 
-524 KEYDKLIT
+524 
-532 QSGLVSSAFFTQ
+532 
-544 SGEAK
+544 
-549 DMQEI
+549 
-554 FGILQKSLKGLSE
+554 
-567 EQRINALKTMFG
+567 
-579 TDAVRSATIAAKVGS
+579 
-594 KGFKEMSD
+594 
-602 AMQGVTAAEVAAKKM
+602 
-617 DSLKGSITKAKSA
+617 
-630 ANTLVT
+630 
-636 DFGTALIPVFD
+636 
-647 WSVKKIT
+647 
-654 TLTNW
+654 
-659 FNKLDQ
+659 
-665 STKETIATTGLIAT
+665 
-679 VATAAVAG
+679 
-687 VGLLALATGGVIS
+687 
-700 GFARI
+700 
-705 LSVGRAVTS
+705 
-714 WMSIAIARRARSTAS
+714 
-729 LNAETAALLRN
+729 
-740 AAAQR
+740 
-745 AAGGAGGPG
+745 
-754 PVIGSRRNRRSTR
+754 
-767 GGNPPLPPLP
+767 
-777 PGAGDLGRNSR
+777 
-788 RFARLGKGIPILG
+788 GKGIPILST
-801 AALGVGTLAFGG
+801 ALGIGAIAMGGT
-813 KENIGAN
+813 ENIGAN
-820 LGAIGGSIGGGALAG
+820 IGGVAGGIGGGALAG
-835 AAIGTVAGPVGTAIG
+835 ATIGTVAGPVGTAVG
-850 GTIGAVAGAIGG
+850 GTIGAIAGAIGG
-862 EKFGEYL
+862 EKFGSYL
-869 QKSIK
+869 QTSIK
-874 KHLPKDTLKSTI
+874 KHWPKDSLKSTL
-886 GDNVSKDTANA
+886 GEKVSKDTASA

-943 NMKKRFSETSKVISG
+943 NMKKRFSETSEVISG

-1108 AKKTKEDAVS
+1108 AKKTKEDTVS

-1173 TLKAFGSDLKIPLWP
+1173 TLKAFGSDWKIPLWP
-1188 TGSGASAKADVSKSS
+1188 TGSGASAKTDVSKSS

-1247 NGAEITN
+1247 QGAEITN
-1254 LERGTKVLT
+1254 LERGAKVLT

-1268 QMMSGGLNGT
+1268 QMMSGGLQGT
-1278 MPGYAG
+1278 MPGYAS

-1293 AGQAVWN
+1293 AGQAVWD
-1300 TTKQAGAYVKDK
+1300 TTKKAGAYVKDK

-1571 FSNYAVKGHTN
+1571 FRNYAVKGHTN

>member
-1 MSLLRNLTFRINYDI
+1 MAKVVRNTTMRVKFDVNDKSLNDADKRIQDTARELERLESTSRKTATGMNKTSESVRDLEKETSRANHTAKEQARAISGVNDKNEKNVATTQKATESVKSRSKAVEEASAKEKKHAQTTEETAKSTEKLSEKNNLLRDSFLTIGAAVATKAIYEFGKAAVVVGMDFDASMSKVQAVAGATGKELQTMRDQAIQLGADTTKSAKEVAEGQLELAKSGMSAKQAMDAIPGAISASEASGEDMAVAVNVMTSALNGFQLKASESAHVADVLAEAANRSKADI
-16 NQQQLRQVDREID
+16 NDMGYAFKYAATPAKALGITLEETSAAVMIMTNAGLAGEQAGTSLRSALISLAKPTDAATKQMDALGVSITD
-29 SVIASTRDLDRSFQ
+29 SKGNMKPLSGIMDGLRKSTSGMG
-43 NNAQNAQKLETKQR
+43 NAQKLAALSTIFGTEAASGMLAIIDSAPGTMQKFTK
-57 ELQRSLG
+57 SLEESDG
-64 ETSNKVRELKNA
+64 AAKRASNIMMDNLAGSVKEMK
-76 RRDAIQSHG
+76 G
-85 AESAAVAELNRKIQ
+85 AFESAQIAISDVFTPAVRKGV
-99 DATRTQDAYKRELK
+99 DTVAD
-113 ETERQ
+113 
-118 LQRQTAMQNSIKN
+118 
-131 LQTMSR
+131 
-137 ETEENVRALRAQGR
+137 
-151 AFAAEEEQLRGL
+151 
-163 ARQQQEHQ
+163 
-171 RLTMIQRQELNR
+171 
-183 LTLKYGEHD
+183 
-192 ERVKEAKREYDRLVA
+192 LV
-207 SQNRTENSLNDL
+207 NGFNDL
-219 SNRIATTNPRL
+219 SPSAKSMVVWGGLIVGGVLPVSFAVYKVWRAVRSVSTVMAGAKAFFASYNADLARTGTQASITASQVERLNRAQTTNTTV
-230 ARMSDNLSSASRRLD
+230 LSRSKKAP
-245 HYANRLSMTG
+245 
-255 SRVKTFGQDISATF
+255 II
-269 GVATLAGGAAIGY
+269 AGGGTFASVGKNGVGQVGKGGL
-282 SLKKASDFEQGM
+282 LK
-294 KNTESLMSTEEW
+294 
-306 LQNGER
+306 NG
-312 LTNMVK
+312 
-318 KLGAETKYTSVETAQ
+318 G
-333 GLQEL
+333 
-338 VKAGVSTADIL
+338 GV
-349 GGALKDGL
+349 
-357 NLATAG
+357 
-363 EVDLAKAA
+363 LAKAGK
-371 ETMSTALNSFTSDT
+371 F
-385 SLTSAKAANLLAGA
+385 
-399 ANASATDVNQ
+399 
-409 LSLALS
+409 
-415 QSAAVAN
+415 
-422 MVNQSFESTSTAIAV
+422 
-437 LAQNGLKGSDAGT
+437 
-450 SLKTMLLN
+450 
-458 LSPQTKDAA
+458 
-467 SQMEALGL
+467 
-475 AQTSVTNGYNYLVKR
+475 
-490 GLKPTEITYDAVLAK
+490 
-505 LKELAKTQAGEGAS
+505 
-519 AAKVT
+519 
-524 KEYDKLIT
+524 
-532 QSGLVSSAFFTQ
+532 
-544 SGEAK
+544 
-549 DMQEI
+549 
-554 FGILQKSLKGLSE
+554 
-567 EQRINALKTMFG
+567 
-579 TDAVRSATIAAKVGS
+579 
-594 KGFKEMSD
+594 
-602 AMQGVTAAEVAAKKM
+602 
-617 DSLKGSITKAKSA
+617 
-630 ANTLVT
+630 
-636 DFGTALIPVFD
+636 
-647 WSVKKIT
+647 
-654 TLTNW
+654 
-659 FNKLDQ
+659 
-665 STKETIATTGLIAT
+665 
-679 VATAAVAG
+679 
-687 VGLLALATGGVIS
+687 
-700 GFARI
+700 
-705 LSVGRAVTS
+705 
-714 WMSIAIARRARSTAS
+714 
-729 LNAETAALLRN
+729 
-740 AAAQR
+740 
-745 AAGGAGGPG
+745 
-754 PVIGSRRNRRSTR
+754 
-767 GGNPPLPPLP
+767 
-777 PGAGDLGRNSR
+777 
-788 RFARLGKGIPILG
+788 GKGIPILG
-801 AALGVGTLAFGG
+801 TALGIGAIAMGGT
-813 KENIGAN
+813 ENIGAN
-820 LGAIGGSIGGGALAG
+820 IGGVAGGIGGGALAG
-835 AAIGTVAGPVGTAIG
+835 AAIGTVAGPVGTAVG
-850 GTIGAVAGAIGG
+850 GTIGAIAGAIGG
-862 EKFGEYL
+862 EKFGSYL
-869 QKSIK
+869 QTSIK
-874 KHLPKDTLKSTI
+874 KHWPKDSLKSTL
-886 GDNVSKDTANA
+886 GEKVSKDTASA

-922 TAENSKSLKDNYS
+922 TAKNSKSLKDNYS
-935 NMASTIKS
+935 NMASTIKT
-943 NMKKRFSETSKVISG
+943 NMNKRFKETSKVISG

-1160 RDVINGISTAVNA
+1160 RDVINGISMAVNA
-1173 TLKAFGSDLKIPLWP
+1173 TLKAFGSDWKIPLWP
-1188 TGSGASAKADVSKSS
+1188 TGASAKADVSKSS

-1254 LERGTKVLT
+1254 LERGAKVLT

-1268 QMMSGGLNGT
+1268 QMMSGGLQGT

-1293 AGQAVWN
+1293 AGQAVWD

-1312 ASDAY
+1312 ANDVY

-1333 PSSAIDKI
+1333 PASAIDKI

-1365 VEYIQDKLGAFM
+1365 VEYVQEKLGAFM
-1377 GGGDMGVA
+1377 GGGGDMGVA

-1397 SLFNIAKQIMSSPLG
+1397 SLFNIAKQIMASPLG

>member
-1 MSLLRNLTFRINYDI
+1 MAKVVRNTTMRVKFDVNDKGLNDADKRIQDTARELERLESTSRKTATGMNKTSESVRDLEKETSRANHTAKEQARAISSVNDKNEKNVATTQKATESVKSRSKAVEEASAKEKKHAQTTEETAKSTEKLSEKNNLLRDSFLTIGAAVATKAIYEFGKAAVVVGMDFDASMSKVQAVAGATGKELQTMRDQAIQLGADTTKSAKEVAEGQLELAKSGMSAKQAMDAIPGAISASEASGEDMAVAVNVMTSALNGFQLKASESAHVADVLAEAANRSKADI
-16 NQQQLRQVDREID
+16 NDMGYAFKYAATPAKALGITLEETSAAVMIMTNAGLAGEQAGTSLRSALISLAKPTDAATKQMDALGVSITD
-29 SVIASTRDLDRSFQ
+29 SKGNMKPLSGIMDGLRKSTSGMG
-43 NNAQNAQKLETKQR
+43 NAQKLAALSTIFGTEAASGMLAIIDSAPGTMQKFTK
-57 ELQRSLG
+57 SL
-64 ETSNKVRELKNA
+64 EES
-76 RRDAIQSHG
+76 DG
-85 AESAAVAELNRKIQ
+85 AS
-99 DATRTQDAYKRELK
+99 
-113 ETERQ
+113 
-118 LQRQTAMQNSIKN
+118 
-131 LQTMSR
+131 
-137 ETEENVRALRAQGR
+137 
-151 AFAAEEEQLRGL
+151 
-163 ARQQQEHQ
+163 
-171 RLTMIQRQELNR
+171 
-183 LTLKYGEHD
+183 
-192 ERVKEAKREYDRLVA
+192 
-207 SQNRTENSLNDL
+207 
-219 SNRIATTNPRL
+219 
-230 ARMSDNLSSASRRLD
+230 
-245 HYANRLSMTG
+245 
-255 SRVKTFGQDISATF
+255 
-269 GVATLAGGAAIGY
+269 
-282 SLKKASDFEQGM
+282 KKASDTMTDNLAGSVEEMKGAFESAQIAISDVFTPAVRKGVDTVADLVDGFNDLSPSAKSM
-294 KNTESLMSTEEW
+294 VVWGGLIVGGVLPVSFAVYKVWRAVRSVSTVMAGAKAFFASYNAD
-306 LQNGER
+306 LARTGTQASITASQVER
-312 LTNMVK
+312 LNRAQTTNTTVLSRSK
-318 KLGAETKYTSVETAQ
+318 KAPIIAGGGTFASVGKNGVGQ
-333 GLQEL
+333 VGKGGLL
-338 VKAGVSTADIL
+338 KTG
-349 GGALKDGL
+349 GGAL
-357 NLATAG
+357 
-363 EVDLAKAA
+363 AKAGK
-371 ETMSTALNSFTSDT
+371 F
-385 SLTSAKAANLLAGA
+385 
-399 ANASATDVNQ
+399 
-409 LSLALS
+409 
-415 QSAAVAN
+415 
-422 MVNQSFESTSTAIAV
+422 
-437 LAQNGLKGSDAGT
+437 
-450 SLKTMLLN
+450 
-458 LSPQTKDAA
+458 
-467 SQMEALGL
+467 
-475 AQTSVTNGYNYLVKR
+475 
-490 GLKPTEITYDAVLAK
+490 
-505 LKELAKTQAGEGAS
+505 
-519 AAKVT
+519 
-524 KEYDKLIT
+524 
-532 QSGLVSSAFFTQ
+532 
-544 SGEAK
+544 
-549 DMQEI
+549 
-554 FGILQKSLKGLSE
+554 
-567 EQRINALKTMFG
+567 
-579 TDAVRSATIAAKVGS
+579 
-594 KGFKEMSD
+594 
-602 AMQGVTAAEVAAKKM
+602 
-617 DSLKGSITKAKSA
+617 
-630 ANTLVT
+630 
-636 DFGTALIPVFD
+636 
-647 WSVKKIT
+647 
-654 TLTNW
+654 
-659 FNKLDQ
+659 
-665 STKETIATTGLIAT
+665 
-679 VATAAVAG
+679 
-687 VGLLALATGGVIS
+687 
-700 GFARI
+700 
-705 LSVGRAVTS
+705 
-714 WMSIAIARRARSTAS
+714 
-729 LNAETAALLRN
+729 
-740 AAAQR
+740 
-745 AAGGAGGPG
+745 
-754 PVIGSRRNRRSTR
+754 
-767 GGNPPLPPLP
+767 
-777 PGAGDLGRNSR
+777 
-788 RFARLGKGIPILG
+788 GKGIPILG
-801 AALGVGTLAFGG
+801 TALGIGAIAMGGT
-813 KENIGAN
+813 ENIGAN
-820 LGAIGGSIGGGALAG
+820 IGGVAGGIGGGALAG
-835 AAIGTVAGPVGTAIG
+835 ATIGTVAGPVGTAVG
-850 GTIGAVAGAIGG
+850 GTIGAIAGAIGG
-862 EKFGEYL
+862 EKFGSYL
-869 QKSIK
+869 QTSIK
-874 KHLPKDTLKSTI
+874 KHWPKDSLKSTL
-886 GDNVSKDTANA
+886 GEKVSKDTASA

-922 TAENSKSLKDNYS
+922 TAKNSKSLKDNYS
-935 NMASTIKS
+935 NMASTIKT
-943 NMKKRFSETSKVISG
+943 NMNKRFKETSKVISG

-1145 TGEMLTKWEKFRNGL
+1145 TGQMLTKWEKFKNGL

-1173 TLKAFGSDLKIPLWP
+1173 TLKAFGIDAKIPLWS

-1219 HHGGPAVVGEEGP
+1219 HGGGPAVVGEEGP

-1254 LERGTKVLT
+1254 LERGAKVLT

-1397 SLFNIAKQIMSSPLG
+1397 SLFNIAKQIMASPLG

-1667 FSPNIT
+1667 FNPNIT

>member
-1 MSLLRNLTFRINYDI
+1 MAKVVRNTTMRVKFDVNDKGLNDADKRIQDTARELEKLESTSRKTATGMNKTSESVRDLEKETSRANHTAKEQARAISGVNDKNEKNVATTQKATESVKSRSKAVEEASAKEKKHAQTTEETAKSTEKLSEKNNLLRDSFLTIGAAVATKAIYEFGKAAVVVGMDFDASMSKVQAVAGATGKELQTMRDQAIQLGADTTKSAKEVAEGQLELAKSGMSAKQAMDAIPGAISASEASGEDMAVAVNVMTSALNGFQLKASESAHVADVLAEAANRSKADI
-16 NQQQLRQVDREID
+16 NDMGYAFKYAATPAKALGITLEETSAAVMIMTNAGLAGEQAGTSLRSALISLAKPTDAATKQMDALGVSITD
-29 SVIASTRDLDRSFQ
+29 SKGNMKPLSGIMDGLRKSTSGMG
-43 NNAQNAQKLETKQR
+43 NAQKLAALSTIFGTEAASGMLAIIDSAPGTMQKFTK
-57 ELQRSLG
+57 SL
-64 ETSNKVRELKNA
+64 EES
-76 RRDAIQSHG
+76 DG
-85 AESAAVAELNRKIQ
+85 AS
-99 DATRTQDAYKRELK
+99 
-113 ETERQ
+113 
-118 LQRQTAMQNSIKN
+118 
-131 LQTMSR
+131 
-137 ETEENVRALRAQGR
+137 
-151 AFAAEEEQLRGL
+151 
-163 ARQQQEHQ
+163 
-171 RLTMIQRQELNR
+171 
-183 LTLKYGEHD
+183 
-192 ERVKEAKREYDRLVA
+192 
-207 SQNRTENSLNDL
+207 
-219 SNRIATTNPRL
+219 
-230 ARMSDNLSSASRRLD
+230 
-245 HYANRLSMTG
+245 
-255 SRVKTFGQDISATF
+255 
-269 GVATLAGGAAIGY
+269 
-282 SLKKASDFEQGM
+282 KKASDTMTDNLAGSVEEMMGAFESAQIAISDVFTPAVRKGVDTVADLVGSFNDLSPSAKSM
-294 KNTESLMSTEEW
+294 VVWGGLIVGGVLPVSFAVYKVWRAVRSVSTVMAGAKAFFASYNAD
-306 LQNGER
+306 LARTGTQASITAAQVER
-312 LTNMVK
+312 LNRAQTMNTTVLSRSK
-318 KLGAETKYTSVETAQ
+318 KAPIIAGGGTFASVGKNGVGQ
-333 GLQEL
+333 VGKGGLL
-338 VKAGVSTADIL
+338 KNGGGV
-349 GGALKDGL
+349 
-357 NLATAG
+357 
-363 EVDLAKAA
+363 LAKAGK
-371 ETMSTALNSFTSDT
+371 F
-385 SLTSAKAANLLAGA
+385 
-399 ANASATDVNQ
+399 
-409 LSLALS
+409 
-415 QSAAVAN
+415 
-422 MVNQSFESTSTAIAV
+422 
-437 LAQNGLKGSDAGT
+437 
-450 SLKTMLLN
+450 
-458 LSPQTKDAA
+458 
-467 SQMEALGL
+467 
-475 AQTSVTNGYNYLVKR
+475 
-490 GLKPTEITYDAVLAK
+490 
-505 LKELAKTQAGEGAS
+505 
-519 AAKVT
+519 
-524 KEYDKLIT
+524 
-532 QSGLVSSAFFTQ
+532 
-544 SGEAK
+544 
-549 DMQEI
+549 
-554 FGILQKSLKGLSE
+554 
-567 EQRINALKTMFG
+567 
-579 TDAVRSATIAAKVGS
+579 
-594 KGFKEMSD
+594 
-602 AMQGVTAAEVAAKKM
+602 
-617 DSLKGSITKAKSA
+617 
-630 ANTLVT
+630 
-636 DFGTALIPVFD
+636 
-647 WSVKKIT
+647 
-654 TLTNW
+654 
-659 FNKLDQ
+659 
-665 STKETIATTGLIAT
+665 
-679 VATAAVAG
+679 
-687 VGLLALATGGVIS
+687 
-700 GFARI
+700 
-705 LSVGRAVTS
+705 
-714 WMSIAIARRARSTAS
+714 
-729 LNAETAALLRN
+729 
-740 AAAQR
+740 
-745 AAGGAGGPG
+745 
-754 PVIGSRRNRRSTR
+754 
-767 GGNPPLPPLP
+767 
-777 PGAGDLGRNSR
+777 
-788 RFARLGKGIPILG
+788 GKGIPILG
-801 AALGVGTLAFGG
+801 TALGIGAIAMGGT
-813 KENIGAN
+813 ENIGAN
-820 LGAIGGSIGGGALAG
+820 TGGLLGGIGGGALAG
-835 AAIGTVAGPVGTAIG
+835 ATIGTVAGPVGTAVG
-850 GTIGAVAGAIGG
+850 GTIGAIAGAIGG
-862 EKFGEYL
+862 EKFGSYL
-869 QKSIK
+869 QTSIK
-874 KHLPKDTLKSTI
+874 KHWPKDSLKSTL
-886 GDNVSKDTANA
+886 GEKVSKDTASA

-922 TAENSKSLKDNYS
+922 TAKNSKSLKDNYS
-935 NMASTIKS
+935 NMASTIKT
-943 NMKKRFSETSKVISG
+943 NMNKRFKETSKVISG

-1145 TGEMLTKWEKFRNGL
+1145 TGQMLTKWEKFKNGL

-1173 TLKAFGSDLKIPLWP
+1173 TLKAFGIDAKIPLWS

-1210 GAYASGTSY
+1210 RAYASGTSY

-1254 LERGTKVLT
+1254 LERGAKVLT